1 MEASLSRV
9 LEFRIPADT
18 RYIGVVRHGIRS
30 LAESAGFTREDVSD
44 VEVAVSEAVTN
55 SVKHGSPD
63 QDVAAVVVKCHA
75 LQDCLVVE
83 VEDES
88 EAASIPPCPEL
99 CDTREESGRG
109 VLMMHSLMDEFE
121 NCRTEHG
128 MRIRMAKQ
136 RH

>member
-18 RYIGVVRHGIRS
+18 RYICIVRRGIRS
-30 LAESAGFTREDVSD
+30 LAEDAGFTREDVSD
-44 VEVAVSEAVTN
+44 VEVAVSEAVAN

-63 QDVAAVVVKCHA
+63 PDAAAVTVKCRT
-75 LQDCLVVE
+75 QEDCLIVE

-88 EAASIPPCPEL
+88 EAASIPTCPEL
-99 CDTREESGRG
+99 CNTDEETGRG
-109 VLMMHSLMDEFE
+109 VMMMHTLMDECE
-121 NCRTEHG
+121 NSRTDHG

-136 RH
+136 RR